1 VQLQLGGFYMK
12 YQDMQF
18 SGFNATNPA
27 AAAVTNIGASKIDGL
42 EFSSQA
48 RLGRFDTRI
57 DVAYLHSVLG
67 NITQIASYRLPPN
80 AVVPQCT
87 PGQTA
92 GCFDYT
98 PYQTS
103 LNGES
108 NPYSP
113 KLTAS
118 IDVDYR
124 IPLGQDILRPRLSY
138 SYTGSQYA
146 ALFQADNY
154 YLMPAHGL
162 WDASLA
168 YEADKWLVQS
178 YVNNFTNKVYYAG
191 IGSITGGAG
200 GSTVF
205 YGAPRQY
212 GLRVSRSF

>member
-1 VQLQLGGFYMK
+1 MPL
-12 YQDMQF
+12 
-18 SGFNATNPA
+18 
-27 AAAVTNIGASKIDGL
+27 
-42 EFSSQA
+42 
-48 RLGRFDTRI
+48 RI
-57 DVAYLHSVLG
+57 RDHGIAKAHQERWSHS
-67 NITQIASYRLPPN
+67 
-80 AVVPQCT
+80 
-87 PGQTA
+87 
-92 GCFDYT
+92 
-98 PYQTS
+98 
-103 LNGES
+103 
-108 NPYSP
+108 
-113 KLTAS
+113 
-118 IDVDYR
+118 
-124 IPLGQDILRPRLSY
+124 
-138 SYTGSQYA
+138 YA